1 MLNRLLNKINLKS
14 FSINTIIYILAIFI
28 SNFGIGCFYVSNLGT
43 DPISVFIDGLH
54 STFNL
59 SYGTI
64 STIFNALWAVL
75 IILFLRE
82 KFGIGTFIA
91 VLIGGPLIDVFTNY
105 LFATFPPESTSL
117 FVRVILLLVGEITFA
132 LGTGITIAADLGIGC
147 WSFLPLWLKKV
158 TPLSLEKTQMITDAI
173 TFLIGWFLGGV
184 VGVGTLLGVLATG
197 PIIGYVLKVS
207 APLFERIGP
216 NYKKT

>member
-1 MLNRLLNKINLKS
+1 MLNKINWKS
-14 FSINTIIYILAIFI
+14 FSTNTIIYILAIVV

-43 DPISVFIDGLH
+43 DPISVLIDGLH

-64 STIFNALWAVL
+64 STIFNVLWAIL

-91 VLIGGPLIDVFTNY
+91 VLIGGPSIDFFTGF
-105 LFATFPPESTSL
+105 LFATFPIETTPL
-117 FVRVILLLVGEITFA
+117 AIRAILLVVGEITFGI
-132 LGTGITIAADLGIGC
+132 GTGITIAANLGIGC
-147 WSFLPLWLKKV
+147 WSFLPLWLEKV
-158 TPLSLEKTQMITDAI
+158 TPLSLDKTQMITDAI
-173 TFLIGWFLGGV
+173 TFAIGWLLGGV

-207 APLFERIGP
+207 APIFEKIGP
-216 NYKKT
+216 NYKN